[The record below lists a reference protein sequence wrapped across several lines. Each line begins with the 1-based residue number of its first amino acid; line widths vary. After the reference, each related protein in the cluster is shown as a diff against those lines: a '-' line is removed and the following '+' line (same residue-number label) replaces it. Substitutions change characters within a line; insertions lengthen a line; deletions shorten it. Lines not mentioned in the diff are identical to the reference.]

1 MFRRAF
7 LFLSLVC
14 FAWGAVGCSP
24 HIGDKCVLN
33 TDCSI
38 TGNLQCDTSMPGGY
52 CTMFNCGP
60 NSCPNGNACY
70 LFHADVQGCPYD
82 DRQPSRTAHSF
93 CLEDCNQ
100 NSDCRY
106 GYSCHDLRQYPW
118 YAILLDDNQNQQV
131 CSPNLD
137 PSFFEAVPD
146 ANGPVAPICDPSGDY
161 DAQFP
166 SEPFEDAG
174 AEDAGDAAP
183 VADGGGGDA
192 DGSFDASIDATLDA
206 GIDATTGLD
215 GGAPDS
221 GAFDATLD

>member
-7 LFLSLVC
+7 FLSLVC

-70 LFHADVQGCPYD
+70 LFHADVQGCPYN
-82 DRQPSRTAHSF
+82 DREPSRTAHSF
-93 CLEDCNQ
+93 CMEDCSQ

-106 GYSCHDLRQYPW
+106 GYSCADLRQYPW
-118 YAILLDDNQNQQV
+118 YAILLDDNQNQMV
-131 CSPNLD
+131 CAPNLD
-137 PSFFEAVPD
+137 TAFFDAVPD
-146 ANGPVAPICDPSGDY
+146 ANAPVAPICDPNGDY
-161 DAQFP
+161 DAQYPTEP
-166 SEPFEDAG
+166 SEEAG
-174 AEDAGDAAP
+174 VEDAGDAA
-183 VADGGGGDA
+183 AGAEGGGGDA
-192 DGSFDASIDATLDA
+192 GGSVDAAIDATLDA

-215 GGAPDS
+215 AGTPDS
-221 GAFDATLD
+221 GPFDATVD